1 MKIHIIPDW
10 HQANAVVPQFN
21 DSRHQAQL
29 FLSQGQTVELVVLDY
44 LPQLRLLLTNAQLEL
59 ANVWS
64 AFDQLQHIDLK
75 AQLPLA
81 LADLNWPSGALFVR
95 LQGQI
100 LVTVNQQHYAT
111 VYLTPKTDASL
122 DHIDLYE
129 ADHLI
134 QRLILDD
141 RGFVSQVLTF
151 EQDNLVRRDYLTPS
165 GQVAIQEDCLTGQV
179 TTQQNWTT
187 QTQFDSINS
196 LVKAVLKSHL
206 SAIPDLDNVIMA
218 SGELNREIIQSWS
231 FSQPVVMSWPAKDHE
246 AMADGGHDKSGFN
259 VVQTPADREY
269 LSQQVSDDVNISII
283 PAFSTDNHVELTA
296 NDMVNPIKK
305 IYWTTKSMSLT
316 DQKVVVTQLIDLLAN
331 DFSTTIIFESTMLY
345 PEIQAMVD
353 QASLSAKN
361 EHGLIDDDSQA
372 AFKVRF
378 QILAPQN
385 EIKRQQLMAQ
395 TRVLIDLDE
404 HPDQFL
410 QSLALTF
417 SVPQI
422 NLVATSYLVPQ
433 ENGQLLAAI
442 TDLKDVLPMY
452 LDNQDK
458 FNQTQRAA
466 RELAKETNSEM
477 LWIKWQQIFNK
488 LKS

>member
-1 MKIHIIPDW
+1 LKIHIIPDW
-10 HQANAVVPQFN
+10 HHANAVVPQFN
-21 DSRHQAQL
+21 DSRYQAQL
-29 FLSQGQTVELVVLDY
+29 FLSQGQTVELVVLDF
-44 LPQLRLLLTNAQLEL
+44 LPQLRLLLADAQLES

-75 AQLPLA
+75 AQLPLV
-81 LADLNWPSGALFVR
+81 LADLSWPTGALFVR
-95 LQGQI
+95 LKGQI

-111 VYLTPKTDASL
+111 IYLTPKTDAAL

-187 QTQFDSINS
+187 QTQFDNINS

-206 SAIPDLDNVIMA
+206 STIPDLGNVIMA
-218 SGELNREIIQSWS
+218 SGELNREIIQDWS
-231 FSQPVVMSWPAKDHE
+231 LDQSVIMSWPANDWQAIE
-246 AMADGGHDKSGFN
+246 SGENDKVSFN
-259 VVQTPADREY
+259 VVQTLADQEH
-269 LSQQVSDDVNISII
+269 LSQQLPNHANISTI
-283 PAFSTDNHVELTA
+283 PAFPTDNKVEVVS
-296 NDMVNPIKK
+296 NDMTHPIKT
-305 IYWTTKSMSLT
+305 IYWATKSMALA
-316 DQKVVVTQLIDLLAN
+316 DQKVVVSELINILQNDLN
-331 DFSTTIIFESTMLY
+331 TVIIFESTMPY
-345 PEIQAMVD
+345 PEIQAMLE

-378 QILAPQN
+378 QIVTRQN
-385 EIKRQQLMAQ
+385 ETKRQQLMAQ
-395 TRVLIDLDE
+395 ARVLVDLDE
-404 HPDQFL
+404 QPDQFL

-422 NLVATSYLVPQ
+422 DLVETAYLLPQ
-433 ENGQLLAAI
+433 ENGQQLAAI
-442 TDLKDVLPMY
+442 TDLQDVLPMY
-452 LDNQDK
+452 LNDQDK

-488 LKS
+488 VKS